1 MVGSCPSLG
10 LIQDSCSEGQAGKHI
25 ILGQQSC
32 GNSVCGFHQIH
43 SGFSFT
49 APRSPPNTAGITPQK
64 YLRYTSACF
73 PVSPP
78 KQPPVKCVIVSFSM
92 KEKLFLSLTGSQLFA
107 NHQSNLS
114 EAKGDESPHTT
125 STAAEAPG
133 RSYTTLHLVTC
144 CLTAG
149 VFPAGV
155 FVVCFCFACAFFVRF
170 WFGFV
175 KTVLLF
181 KSLHSHAWRD

>member
-1 MVGSCPSLG
+1 MGTTNLLLSSLCTSAKGMVGSCPSLG

-32 GNSVCGFHQIH
+32 GNSVCGFHQVH

-92 KEKLFLSLTGSQLFA
+92 KEKLFLSLTGSQLL
-107 NHQSNLS
+107 Q
-114 EAKGDESPHTT
+114 TT
-125 STAAEAPG
+125 RAISLKPRG
-133 RSYTTLHLVTC
+133 MSHLTP
-144 CLTAG
+144 L
-149 VFPAGV
+149 P
-155 FVVCFCFACAFFVRF
+155 
-170 WFGFV
+170 
-175 KTVLLF
+175 LL
-181 KSLHSHAWRD
+181 LRHLEDPTPPCI